1 MNNITNLA
9 SPSSFPLGN
18 ENEGSHCSRLIKTFN
33 HEQFGQIRTL
43 TMPDGQI
50 GFVGK
55 DVADA
60 LGYKLPR
67 KAIMDHVDNEDK
79 TTVPFQNAGS
89 NYKTQVV
96 LINESGLYS
105 LILSSKLP
113 QAKQFKHWVT
123 SVVLPQIRKTGGYI
137 PVNEEDDEK
146 TILCKALN
154 IMQKTIEKKDAI
166 IEAQRPKVQFA
177 DALTASKDSILIR
190 DLAKLLTQNGFEI
203 GQNRL
208 FAWLRKKGYLFQNE
222 TRPIQKWVEKGIFDY
237 DVRVIENGRHIIESI
252 TTKVTGKGQEYFI
265 NGFLT
270 GKFRLTPLA

>member
-177 DALTASKDSILIR
+177 NAITASKDSILIR

-208 FAWLRKKGYLFQNE
+208 FAWLRKHGYLFQNE

-237 DVRVIENGRHIIESI
+237 DVRAIENGRHIIESI

-265 NGFLT
+265 NGFLS
-270 GKFRLTPLA
+270 GKMSLNQ

>member
-1 MNNITNLA
+1 MNEIT
-9 SPSSFPLGN
+9 
-18 ENEGSHCSRLIKTFN
+18 IFN

-60 LGYKLPR
+60 LGYKLSR

-105 LILSSKLP
+105 LVLSSKLP

-123 SVVLPQIRKTGGYI
+123 SVVLPQIRQTGGYI
-137 PVNEEDDEK
+137 PVNKDDDDK
-146 TILCKALN
+146 SVLCKAIN

-166 IEAQRPKVQFA
+166 LEAQRPKVQFA
-177 DALTASKDSILIR
+177 DALTSSKDSILVR
-190 DLAKLLTQNGFEI
+190 DLAKLLTQNGFEV

-208 FAWLRKKGYLFQNE
+208 FAWLRKKGYIFKNE

-237 DVRVIENGRHIIESI
+237 HVSVYEKGRYIYENI

-265 NGFLT
+265 NGFMSGKMSLT
-270 GKFRLTPLA
+270 N